1 MNTYKAYANQAI
13 ETGKTTAKDF
23 YDVGSQAATVAA
35 DEVHKLGIYASQ
47 RAGALSKRKVNIKQV
62 IIALVGLGLLYL
74 IVQEVRKSSNTGSN
88 DSGNSPLDFGS
99 IASTITGGLT
109 GGSSYDNIPNE
120 GKTLQ
125 KGTKGVNV
133 RTLQTLLN
141 QDGQS
146 LTIDGN
152 FGNNTKSGLLA
163 VTGKTAITLADFRAG
178 NYSNNNS
185 GGTNTTITNTLNY
198 SKNLTVGVNG
208 AEVKKLQEG
217 LNLHLSNNKQL
228 VEDGVFGNKTKNG
241 LNSVTG
247 KNSITLTEW
256 FAIQSSL

>member
-1 MNTYKAYANQAI
+1 
-13 ETGKTTAKDF
+13 
-23 YDVGSQAATVAA
+23 
-35 DEVHKLGIYASQ
+35 
-47 RAGALSKRKVNIKQV
+47 
-62 IIALVGLGLLYL
+62 
-74 IVQEVRKSSNTGSN
+74 
-88 DSGNSPLDFGS
+88 
-99 IASTITGGLT
+99 
-109 GGSSYDNIPNE
+109 
-120 GKTLQ
+120 
-125 KGTKGVNV
+125 
-133 RTLQTLLN
+133 
-141 QDGQS
+141 
-146 LTIDGN
+146 
-152 FGNNTKSGLLA
+152 
-163 VTGKTAITLADFRAG
+163 LADFRAG